1 MSFHLRTHLQFLV
14 GLVISAAAV
23 YLSLRKIDFNAL
35 WAALQSVN
43 FLYFIPAFA
52 AQLACFFLKG
62 TGWRYLLF
70 PAKQGIRVT
79 STTRVLIIGLMVNNL
94 LPAKMGE
101 LARGYLMGEREN
113 LPKTLCH
120 STVAVEHLLDI
131 LILTLFLILLLP
143 FVTLPPWLRT
153 SGMAVGLT
161 AAGVIAAMFLALRR
175 EEKVLG
181 YLGRLLRIFPG
192 RFHEKIQA
200 VLGHIFQGLR
210 VVTGRYIFY
219 ASAAIFLMWLLAF
232 GMAYFIFIA
241 CGLHLPFQAAVM
253 VIVFAAFGK
262 IIPSSPGAIG
272 TFHYLVLLVVMSF
285 QVSKEA
291 ALGYAIILHALTFLT
306 ETSLGIALV
315 LAGNLSLGKITR
327 GMEVSP

>member
-1 MSFHLRTHLQFLV
+1 MTFHLRTHLQFLV

-35 WAALQSVN
+35 WAALQSVH
-43 FLYFIPAFA
+43 FLFFLPAIA

-70 PAKQGIRVT
+70 PAKPEIRVA
-79 STTRVLIIGLMVNNL
+79 STTRVLIIGLMINNL

-101 LARGYLMGEREN
+101 LARGYLMGEREK
-113 LPKTLCH
+113 LPKTLCL

-131 LILTLFLILLLP
+131 LILTLFLIILLP

-161 AAGVIAAMFLALRR
+161 AAGVTVVLFLAVRR
-175 EEKVLG
+175 EEKMLG
-181 YLGRLLRIFPG
+181 WLSRLLQILPG
-192 RFHEKIQA
+192 RFEEKIQSI
-200 VLGHIFQGLR
+200 LSHIFQGLR
-210 VVTGRYIFY
+210 VVTGRYIFF
-219 ASAAIFLMWLLAF
+219 ASGAIFLMWLSAF
-232 GMAYFIFIA
+232 VMAYFVLLA
-241 CGLHLPFQAAVM
+241 CGLFLPFQAAVM
-253 VIVFAAFGK
+253 AIVFAAFGK

-272 TFHYLVLLVVMSF
+272 TFHYLVLLVIMSF
-285 QVSKEA
+285 QVSKEM
-291 ALGYAIILHALTFLT
+291 ALGYAIILHALSFLT

-327 GMEVSP
+327 QTEVSS

>member
-1 MSFHLRTHLQFLV
+1 MAFNLRTHLQFLI
-14 GLVISAAAV
+14 GLIISAAAV

-43 FLYFIPAFA
+43 FLFFIPAIA
-52 AQLACFFLKG
+52 AQLTCFFLKG
-62 TGWRYLLF
+62 IGWRYLLF
-70 PAKQGIRVT
+70 PAKKDIRVI
-79 STTRVLIIGLMVNNL
+79 STTTVLVIGLMVNNL

-101 LARGYLMGEREN
+101 LARGYLMGEREK
-113 LPKTLCH
+113 LPKTLCL

-131 LILTLFLILLLP
+131 LILTVFLIILLP

-153 SGMAVGLT
+153 SGMLVGLT
-161 AAGVIAAMFLALRR
+161 AVGMIVVLFLVMRR
-175 EEKVLG
+175 EEKFLG
-181 YLGRLLRIFPG
+181 WLSRLLQIFPG
-192 RFHEKIQA
+192 RFQEKIQA
-200 VLGHIFQGLR
+200 ILNHIFQGLR

-232 GMAYFIFIA
+232 GMAYSVLLA
-241 CGLHLPFQAAVM
+241 CGLFLPFQAAVM

-291 ALGYAIILHALTFLT
+291 ALGYAIILHALTFIT

-315 LAGNLSLGKITR
+315 FAGNLSLGKITR
-327 GMEVSP
+327 QVEGSS